1 MVYMVLGNFEKKLAL
16 CEAERGLEMS
26 FGTPYQ
32 KSADTLKFVFTQVT
46 YISQQKKVNT
56 ISDVGKTDRLIA
68 GVKLLNCLRSIGTI
82 VHSNRNW
89 LKKPQ
94 SHIHQAISHKSVY
107 FLLFWC
113 ILCWVTPNISSS
125 SKNINK
131 YDLCFQTIFLFLMT
145 MMPGI

>member
-1 MVYMVLGNFEKKLAL
+1 MAL

-56 ISDVGKTDRLIA
+56 ISNVGKTDRLIA
-68 GVKLLNCLRSIGTI
+68 GAKLLNCLRSIGTI

-113 ILCWVTPNISSS
+113 ILCWVTQIFQVQAKTSTNTTCVSRPSF
-125 SKNINK
+125 
-131 YDLCFQTIFLFLMT
+131 CFLWLWCQEFRWILSFL
-145 MMPGI
+145 